1 MARRGGFQGGMPG
14 NMNNML
20 KQAQRMQ
27 KQLEEAQEKL
37 AEMEITGSA
46 GGGVVEA
53 VVSGSKELKSIKINP
68 EAVDPDDVETLE
80 DLILVA
86 VNNALNG
93 VDTASEELTGG
104 MAGGLSN
111 MGLGGLGGLPF

>member
-37 AEMEITGSA
+37 SEMEITGSA

-53 VVSGSKELKSIKINP
+53 VEKGNYCQEGP
-68 EAVDPDDVETLE
+68 G
-80 DLILVA
+80 
-86 VNNALNG
+86 NALPLHLLKDPLPEFCPSKG
-93 VDTASEELTGG
+93 P
-104 MAGGLSN
+104 LSQSRGDPVTRSSN
-111 MGLGGLGGLPF
+111 SIH